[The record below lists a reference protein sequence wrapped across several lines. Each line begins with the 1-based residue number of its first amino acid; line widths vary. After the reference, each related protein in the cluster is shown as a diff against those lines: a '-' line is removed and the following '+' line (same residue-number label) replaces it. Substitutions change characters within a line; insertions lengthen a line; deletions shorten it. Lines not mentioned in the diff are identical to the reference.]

1 MNLENLL
8 NRIERYTDI
17 PRLAFQFESDEY
29 VYIADTMNQVNY
41 ILKNLA
47 IIEGNKKNLKKYKD
61 DPETVRNIK
70 ENIKYYEETIEN
82 SLEVLEE
89 NYKKHNRTLKSLSNY
104 NEDVEEEEL

>member
-89 NYKKHNRTLKSLSNY
+89 NYKKHNRTLKSLINY

>member
-1 MNLENLL
+1 MNLEKLL
-8 NRIERYTDI
+8 KRIEKYTNI

-29 VYIADTMNQVNY
+29 VYMADTMNQVNY

-61 DPETVRNIK
+61 DPETIRNIK

-82 SLEVLEE
+82 SFEVLEE
-89 NYKKHNRTLKSLSNY
+89 NYIKHNRTLKSLSNY
-104 NEDVEEEEL
+104 TEYFEEEEL

>member
-1 MNLENLL
+1 MNLEKLL
-8 NRIERYTDI
+8 KRIEKYTNI
-17 PRLAFQFESDEY
+17 PRLTFQFESDEY
-29 VYIADTMNQVNY
+29 VYMADTMNQVNY

-61 DPETVRNIK
+61 DPETIRNIK

-89 NYKKHNRTLKSLSNY
+89 NYIKHNRTLKSLSNY
-104 NEDVEEEEL
+104 TEYFEEEEL

>member
-1 MNLENLL
+1 MNLEKLL
-8 NRIERYTDI
+8 KRIEKYTNI

-29 VYIADTMNQVNY
+29 VYMADTMNQVNY

-61 DPETVRNIK
+61 DPETIRNIK

-89 NYKKHNRTLKSLSNY
+89 NYIKHNRTLKSLSNY
-104 NEDVEEEEL
+104 TEYFEEEEL

>member
-1 MNLENLL
+1 MNLEKLL
-8 NRIERYTDI
+8 KRIEKYTNI
-17 PRLAFQFESDEY
+17 PRLAFEFESDEY
-29 VYIADTMNQVNY
+29 VYMADTMNQVNY

-61 DPETVRNIK
+61 DPETIRNIK

-89 NYKKHNRTLKSLSNY
+89 NYIKHNRTLKSLSNY
-104 NEDVEEEEL
+104 TEYFEEEEL